1 VLVPR
6 GTADHERPRRI
17 ALAAI
22 EVVADRGVEGLTH
35 RRVAA
40 VAGIPL
46 GSTTYHFATLDDLLA
61 AAIAEAKKAT
71 DTELAEW
78 AAKLGPEADLVRL
91 IADYVLDALTNHWD
105 RTVVEHELYMAA
117 LRRPQLRALSRQWDE
132 AFPAVLSKHID
143 AVTAQAVAMVVD
155 GMFVR
160 AFIHGMPARD
170 EVEEVLSRLLS

>member
-1 VLVPR
+1 MPR

-61 AAIAEAKKAT
+61 AAIAEAKKAR
-71 DTELAEW
+71 ELKESAETAKKPFSEW
-78 AAKLGPEADLVRL
+78 QKLMDEMISSAEDLSKVAAKKGSTQTQAK
-91 IADYVLDALTNHWD
+91 DAYNTYNKTCTACHD
-105 RTVVEHELYMAA
+105 VFKKD
-117 LRRPQLRALSRQWDE
+117 DE
-132 AFPAVLSKHID
+132 
-143 AVTAQAVAMVVD
+143 
-155 GMFVR
+155 
-160 AFIHGMPARD
+160 
-170 EVEEVLSRLLS
+170 